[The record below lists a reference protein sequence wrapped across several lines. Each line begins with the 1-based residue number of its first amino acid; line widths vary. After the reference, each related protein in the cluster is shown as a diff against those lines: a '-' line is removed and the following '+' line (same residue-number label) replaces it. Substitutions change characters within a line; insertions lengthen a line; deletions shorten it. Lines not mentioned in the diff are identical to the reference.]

1 MGNELEDKTAEQ
13 NDLSARVAEE
23 AKGFS
28 DRVSGAIKERN
39 EAGLRGNAAYMGAGV
54 GFYNAVQQFRTSDMG
69 EAAQRDFADA
79 GQQFADA
86 WAEAHGMQPGQVRA
100 QMTFDRNGEPH
111 VRLYQGEDNFPV
123 NYSYEKME
131 EHLRKNGYLDETD
144 KALKGQLG
152 IAESA
157 PAAPEQ
163 QAAGKPAKY
172 SDPIGDLLEYAGKM
186 PPGARAM
193 IVERGIKQLGLG
205 DEDANML
212 RSALSGENFWETPKA
227 AAGSGGK
234 ASSGGGGGGT
244 AGDLLGG
251 DAGPAPTEEEM
262 TNAVMG
268 GEWGKHL
275 SQPAAG
281 GEQGKG
287 SGGSADDLLS
297 GKSGQPPAQNPA
309 STNSSALE
317 EAVNKGLQAM
327 DDFVAGKR
335 TLDGKPVETPTEE
348 PPKGAAGE
356 GAGAEGGAAA
366 AKPDEKPAEPEPYM
380 VGQANLRDEKQ
391 LAKVE
396 ANLKK
401 QGFVVREINGEHY
414 MWHPKAKV
422 WMASDGHTVV
432 ERNGTFVDS
441 GVAKGKLHWVDEGR
455 KILKANGP
463 GGQGDVKETVLPG
476 QEHNEDVPQDFI
488 KYLQFKNA
496 ANGGFSDDPG
506 DDDESSSRT
515 EARVSAV
522 ESGPNGEKGS
532 LTIARRFNNLV
543 GEKERATVKDEDG
556 KIDPVSTFNN
566 TMAIQKDLIAQF
578 DALPDKE
585 KRRALSN
592 LDDYG
597 RSEFFAAQNIVRAD
611 AVFNEIAN
619 AKGAAGIIAAIE
631 KTIGPLSDEDKEKL
645 QDAEAADLLAL
656 QKDKAFEERMKRLA
670 KRKAKFRRSMN
681 ASAEEDDDPQ
691 LASEIASA
699 WAEKHHAKMRSWSE
713 NGVPASG
720 KAENGRAPKIRRIN
734 LRSDGTADPLERE
747 KIKRKYGIDVDA
759 TA

>member
-1 MGNELEDKTAEQ
+1 MGNELEDKTAAQ

-69 EAAQRDFADA
+69 EEAQRDFADA

-152 IAESA
+152 IAEPAPVESA
-157 PAAPEQ
+157 Q
-163 QAAGKPAKY
+163 TAAGKPAKY
-172 SDPIGDLLEYAGKM
+172 SNPILELNAAMKDVMPGLRAAAFEQAIKDLGIDEQTAQTIRASMNEMGDGFY
-186 PPGARAM
+186 GAASAS
-193 IVERGIKQLGLG
+193 RG
-205 DEDANML
+205 
-212 RSALSGENFWETPKA
+212 SS

-234 ASSGGGGGGT
+234 PSAGSGGS

-251 DAGPAPTEEEM
+251 GAEAAPTEEEKE
-262 TNAVMG
+262 TASMG

-275 SQPAAG
+275 SKPASE
-281 GEQGKG
+281 GEQGKA
-287 SGGSADDLLS
+287 GGESAENLLS
-297 GKSGQPPAQNPA
+297 GDGEQQPKAAANAEAEVEANSGTDAKDSPAPA
-309 STNSSALE
+309 KPE
-317 EAVNKGLQAM
+317 E
-327 DDFVAGKR
+327 
-335 TLDGKPVETPTEE
+335 KPV
-348 PPKGAAGE
+348 
-356 GAGAEGGAAA
+356 
-366 AKPDEKPAEPEPYM
+366 EPEPYM
-380 VGQANLRDEKQ
+380 VGEANLRDEKQ

-396 ANLKK
+396 QNLRK
-401 QGFVVREINGEHY
+401 QGFVVREVNGEYY

-432 ERNGTFVDS
+432 ERNGSFVDS
-441 GVAKGKLHWVDEGR
+441 GVAQGKLHWVDEGQ

-463 GGQGDVKETVLPG
+463 GGQGNVTETVLPG
-476 QEHNEDVPQDFI
+476 QEHNEDVPQNFI

-496 ANGGFSDDPG
+496 ANGGFSDDAG
-506 DDDESSSRT
+506 DDDESSART
-515 EARVSAV
+515 ESRISAV

-532 LTIARRFNNLV
+532 LTIARRFNGLV
-543 GEKERATVKDEDG
+543 GEKDRATVRDEDG
-556 KIDPVSTFNN
+556 EIDPSSTFNN

-578 DALPDKE
+578 DALPDRE
-585 KRRALSN
+585 KRRVLAN

-597 RSEFFAAQNIVRAD
+597 RGEFFAAQNIVRVD
-611 AVFNEIAN
+611 AAFNEIAN

-631 KTIGPLSDEDKEKL
+631 KNVGPLSDEDKEKL

-681 ASAEEDDDPQ
+681 ASSEEDDDPQ
-691 LASEIASA
+691 LASEIAKA
-699 WAEKHHAKMRSWSE
+699 WNEKHLAKMKRWSKK
-713 NGVPASG
+713 GVPASG
-720 KAENGRAPKIRRIN
+720 KADGGKEPKKQRVN

-747 KIKRKYGIDVDA
+747 RIKVKYGIDIDA

>member
-401 QGFVVREINGEHY
+401 QGFVVREINGEYY

-441 GVAKGKLHWVDEGR
+441 GTAPGKLQYETDGAS
-455 KILKANGP
+455 ILKANGP
-463 GGQGDVKETVLPG
+463 GGQGDVKETKLRRQVR
-476 QEHNEDVPQDFI
+476 EDIPENFL
-488 KYLQFKNA
+488 KYLAFKNGA
-496 ANGGFSDDPG
+496 NEEFLNEKSGTKRTAYSGERGVPEVATRKDKYGNVVEVGIRQNGGTGMFFEQDEETTNREEGRIHAFEQGANGK
-506 DDDESSSRT
+506 
-515 EARVSAV
+515 
-522 ESGPNGEKGS
+522 NGRRS
-532 LTIARRFNNLV
+532 VARRFDNLAAEFEKGMVKKEDGTIDAVKSSRREIEIRKEAFEQFDKLSHADKIKMYDELSDFGRKQLAQAIRDEIVGKV
-543 GEKERATVKDEDG
+543 GEK
-556 KIDPVSTFNN
+556 
-566 TMAIQKDLIAQF
+566 
-578 DALPDKE
+578 AL
-585 KRRALSN
+585 
-592 LDDYG
+592 
-597 RSEFFAAQNIVRAD
+597 
-611 AVFNEIAN
+611 
-619 AKGAAGIIAAIE
+619 
-631 KTIGPLSDEDKEKL
+631 
-645 QDAEAADLLAL
+645 AEAKSVD
-656 QKDKAFEERMKRLA
+656 DI
-670 KRKAKFRRSMN
+670 RKLFSDAGLS
-681 ASAEEDDDPQ
+681 
-691 LASEIASA
+691 
-699 WAEKHHAKMRSWSE
+699 
-713 NGVPASG
+713 VP
-720 KAENGRAPKIRRIN
+720 N
-734 LRSDGTADPLERE
+734 E
-747 KIKRKYGIDVDA
+747 KILKRFQKAVDGA
-759 TA
+759 KPAGKSKS

>member
-152 IAESA
+152 IAEPATAESA
-157 PAAPEQ
+157 QPAS
-163 QAAGKPAKY
+163 GKPAKY
-172 SDPIGDLLEYAGKM
+172 SNPILELNAAMKDVMPGLRAAAFEQAIKDLGIDEQTAQTIRASMNEMGDGFYGSAS
-186 PPGARAM
+186 AS
-193 IVERGIKQLGLG
+193 RG
-205 DEDANML
+205 
-212 RSALSGENFWETPKA
+212 SS

-401 QGFVVREINGEHY
+401 QGFVVREINGEYY

-441 GVAKGKLHWVDEGR
+441 GTAPGKLQYETDGAS
-455 KILKANGP
+455 ILKANGP
-463 GGQGDVKETVLPG
+463 GGQGDVKETKLRRQVR
-476 QEHNEDVPQDFI
+476 EDIPENFL
-488 KYLQFKNA
+488 KYLAFKNGA
-496 ANGGFSDDPG
+496 NEEFLNEKSGTKRTAYSGERGVPEVATRKDKYGNVVEVGIRQNGGTGMFFEQDEETTNREEGRIHAFEQGANGK
-506 DDDESSSRT
+506 
-515 EARVSAV
+515 
-522 ESGPNGEKGS
+522 NGRRS
-532 LTIARRFNNLV
+532 VARRFDNLAAEFEKGMVKNENGTIDAVKSSRREIEIRKEAFEQFDKLSQADKIKMYDELSDFGRKQLAQAIRDEIVGKV
-543 GEKERATVKDEDG
+543 GEK
-556 KIDPVSTFNN
+556 
-566 TMAIQKDLIAQF
+566 
-578 DALPDKE
+578 AL
-585 KRRALSN
+585 
-592 LDDYG
+592 
-597 RSEFFAAQNIVRAD
+597 
-611 AVFNEIAN
+611 
-619 AKGAAGIIAAIE
+619 
-631 KTIGPLSDEDKEKL
+631 
-645 QDAEAADLLAL
+645 AEAKSADDIRKLFSDAGLSVPNEDIL
-656 QKDKAFEERMKRLA
+656 KRFQKAVDRA
-670 KRKAKFRRSMN
+670 K
-681 ASAEEDDDPQ
+681 
-691 LASEIASA
+691 
-699 WAEKHHAKMRSWSE
+699 
-713 NGVPASG
+713 PAG
-720 KAENGRAPKIRRIN
+720 KSK
-734 LRSDGTADPLERE
+734 S
-747 KIKRKYGIDVDA
+747 
-759 TA
+759 